1 MSVQLLRVAADSQ
14 PYLVAGAIAGQMREN
29 SHSHIQAIGTDAVYR
44 MLKAVI
50 IAQQYVTNENMHLA
64 FVPEF
69 VGIVVDN
76 QELTAMRLNICTQMP
91 RPGSQFVT
99 LPADIRRGEYV

>member
-1 MSVQLLRVAADSQ
+1 MSSKVLRVASGSH

-29 SHSHIQAIGTDAVYR
+29 GCSQTQAIGTNAVYR

-50 IAQQYVTNENMHLA
+50 IAQQYVTDDGMHLA

-69 VGIVVDN
+69 VGIIVDN
-76 QELTAMRLNICTQMP
+76 QDRTAVRLNICTQMP
-91 RPGSQFVT
+91 GTRS
-99 LPADIRRGEYV
+99 E

>member
-1 MSVQLLRVAADSQ
+1 MNVQLLRVASDSQ

-29 SHSHIQAIGTDAVYR
+29 GVSQIQAIGTDAVYR

-50 IAQQYVTNENMHLA
+50 IAQQYVINDDMHLA

-69 VGIVVDN
+69 IGIVVNDK
-76 QELTAMRLNICTQMP
+76 ERTAVRLNICAQML
-91 RPGSQFVT
+91 RSASQ
-99 LPADIRRGEYV
+99 